1 MKAIIKQ
8 EIEISP
14 DIKEGDKVIFKYNYE
29 KSSLIFPLEFNI
41 MKIGNHFI
49 KMILNLK

>member
-14 DIKEGDKVIFKYNYE
+14 DIKEGDKVIFKYDYDD
-29 KSSLIFPLEFNI
+29 
-41 MKIGNHFI
+41 I
-49 KMILNLK
+49 KQKFDIIKKYYKYGEV